1 LNREDE
7 EAVPRLGSIRA
18 HFHRDQGFA
27 HVREGRE
34 DIRLAAL
41 HSSAED
47 SDTPAAVATWS
58 YSVKKQLD
66 RYRAVDLKQKA
77 VAELI
82 DKAAP
87 KTAASLRKKL
97 VAIDELEQLVAVQKG
112 RLEKVLVKE
121 ASLPSGILLKQVSD
135 GAAY

>member
-1 LNREDE
+1 
-7 EAVPRLGSIRA
+7 
-18 HFHRDQGFA
+18 
-27 HVREGRE
+27 
-34 DIRLAAL
+34 
-41 HSSAED
+41 
-47 SDTPAAVATWS
+47 
-58 YSVKKQLD
+58 
-66 RYRAVDLKQKA
+66 

-121 ASLPSGILLKQVSD
+121 ASLPSGILLKQASD
-135 GAAY
+135 GARLLKETLVELGKLQLETGTRAPKKVRGTVTDAAG